1 MIDPQTLT
9 AELAKQVIRLEDDLR
24 RRAETVPEV
33 ADGVEAEWQRAR
45 EADRTAHDLATW
57 RESLLTQVAVGWVLG
72 TTFLRFCEDT
82 GLLPEPVL
90 TGPGGRA
97 RRAED
102 AQRAWFRLHPADG
115 ERGYVEHAFRTA
127 AELPGLSHVFEPH
140 NPLWTIG
147 PSDDGVRG
155 LLAYWREVVPETGAL
170 RRDFTDPSRST
181 RFLGDLYQDLSAAAR
196 KQYALLQTPEFVESF
211 ILDRTLEPAVE
222 EFGLEGFRMIDP
234 ACGSGHFLLG
244 AFERL
249 LERWR
254 RRAPQEGDR
263 ALAAKALASVYGV
276 DLNPFA
282 AAIARF
288 RLLVAALQT
297 SGIRTLVEAP
307 RFPINIAVGDSLL
320 HGPPPGQQ
328 TFREVETADPA
339 TRHLYAT
346 EDAET
351 IHQFLSGGYHAV
363 VANPPY
369 ITPKDPAANAAY
381 RRRYNTTHGQY
392 HLSAPFTE
400 RLFDLAV
407 RGDGKGRAGFV
418 GYITDNAFIKRDFGK
433 PLIEQYLTRYVDLTH
448 LIDTESLNIGG
459 HGTATM
465 ILLGRNRLP
474 LGSTTRAL
482 LGIRGDSAARTNPSS
497 SEVWRG
503 IVALI
508 DRPGDE
514 SEYVSSVDLA
524 RTTLAR
530 HPWSLRGGGASELKQ
545 LMDRAIHRPL
555 RSLEKE
561 IGRTTVVG
569 EDDAW
574 VLPAFID
581 ARRKGV
587 HSWAVPY
594 VTGDAVRDYSI

>member
-1 MIDPQTLT
+1 
-9 AELAKQVIRLEDDLR
+9 
-24 RRAETVPEV
+24 
-33 ADGVEAEWQRAR
+33 
-45 EADRTAHDLATW
+45 
-57 RESLLTQVAVGWVLG
+57 
-72 TTFLRFCEDT
+72 
-82 GLLPEPVL
+82 
-90 TGPGGRA
+90 
-97 RRAED
+97 
-102 AQRAWFRLHPADG
+102 
-115 ERGYVEHAFRTA
+115 VEHAFRTA

-339 TRHLYAT
+339 TVPL
-346 EDAET
+346 
-351 IHQFLSGGYHAV
+351 GGLPRRGGQPALHH
-363 VANPPY
+363 
-369 ITPKDPAANAAY
+369 PKGPC
-381 RRRYNTTHGQY
+381 GQ
-392 HLSAPFTE
+392 
-400 RLFDLAV
+400 R
-407 RGDGKGRAGFV
+407 
-418 GYITDNAFIKRDFGK
+418 
-433 PLIEQYLTRYVDLTH
+433 
-448 LIDTESLNIGG
+448 
-459 HGTATM
+459 
-465 ILLGRNRLP
+465 RLP
-474 LGSTTRAL
+474 PAVQHHPRS
-482 LGIRGDSAARTNPSS
+482 
-497 SEVWRG
+497 
-503 IVALI
+503 
-508 DRPGDE
+508 
-514 SEYVSSVDLA
+514 VSSF
-524 RTTLAR
+524 RPF
-530 HPWSLRGGGASELKQ
+530 HGALV
-545 LMDRAIHRPL
+545 
-555 RSLEKE
+555 RS
-561 IGRTTVVG
+561 
-569 EDDAW
+569 
-574 VLPAFID
+574 
-581 ARRKGV
+581 RRE
-587 HSWAVPY
+587 
-594 VTGDAVRDYSI
+594 R